1 MTPKTR
7 GARAL
12 KAVKTYPAY
21 DKYDLRSSIVDLI
34 ADLLHL
40 ASHKSTQKKYKDGS
54 MDALSIL
61 DTAIEHWT
69 VEQKEKITGM
79 MEG

>member
-1 MTPKTR
+1 MTSKQR

-21 DKYDLRSSIVDLI
+21 DPYDLRSSIVDLI

-40 ASHKSTQKKYKDGS
+40 ADHEHLKHQYNKQPVNLMHPDEVVETAQSHFR
-54 MDALSIL
+54 
-61 DTAIEHWT
+61 IERR
-69 VEQKEKITGM
+69 
-79 MEG
+79 